1 VRAQSGAAV
10 PRAAVAAILPANL
23 DKAASA
29 IAPGGLISIFGTNL
43 AKLPGDLSGWSGRQ
57 LPLAFNGAKVS
68 IAGVRA
74 PLVYVSPNQINA
86 QAPIELTAGV
96 QTVTVDNG
104 TGPGAA
110 LPVNVVPVAP
120 AIFFFPVAAVLKN
133 VNYSLVSA
141 SNPAHAGDVLLV
153 YTTGLGLTSPPGRTG
168 ALSAGDT
175 IAQTA
180 PVTATIGGK
189 PASVVYSIAS
199 PGFAGLY
206 QVAVTVPAGVT
217 GSVALQ
223 ITAGTAASNSVTIAV
238 Q

>member
-1 VRAQSGAAV
+1 
-10 PRAAVAAILPANL
+10 
-23 DKAASA
+23 
-29 IAPGGLISIFGTNL
+29 
-43 AKLPGDLSGWSGRQ
+43 
-57 LPLAFNGAKVS
+57 
-68 IAGVRA
+68 
-74 PLVYVSPNQINA
+74 
-86 QAPIELTAGV
+86 
-96 QTVTVDNG
+96 
-104 TGPGAA
+104 
-110 LPVNVVPVAP
+110 
-120 AIFFFPVAAVLKN
+120 